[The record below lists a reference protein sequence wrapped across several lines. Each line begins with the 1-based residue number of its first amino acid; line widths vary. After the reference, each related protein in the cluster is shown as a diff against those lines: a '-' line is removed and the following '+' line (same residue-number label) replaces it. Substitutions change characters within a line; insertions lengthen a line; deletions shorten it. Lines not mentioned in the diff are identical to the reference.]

1 MCSSDLKKQDTTAV
15 MIAPY
20 LPGSAIDPSIVTKG
34 ITEERYELSLRG
46 VLSVTSLVRSQFT
59 KISMNLGEHYFLLE
73 NDIGEHIRIEF
84 DIEDAKTLELMKM
97 TRENTFSNISMATL
111 DIPRDIQAMLSLFR
125 DKLTIFV
132 KRRKVIFKSE
142 DLYLVFGR

>member
-1 MCSSDLKKQDTTAV
+1 
-15 MIAPY
+15 
-20 LPGSAIDPSIVTKG
+20 
-34 ITEERYELSLRG
+34 
-46 VLSVTSLVRSQFT
+46 
-59 KISMNLGEHYFLLE
+59 MNLGEHYFLLE
-73 NDIGEHIRIEF
+73 NDIGEHICIEF